1 MSTYIAL
8 IRKEKGL
15 VFGVE
20 FPDFPRCISAGETL
34 DKAVAGA
41 KNALKFHVEGML
53 ADGDAVP
60 VPGGLEDIRK
70 LPEFKGTVPVLI
82 DLERTSAHRTIRRPP
97 RPGPPVRPAPG
108 VPYLHPFRYGSRLD
122 KPLVNRHH
130 RKHRVN
136 SRNQSGCSRDRE
148 HFDLVR

>member
-8 IRKEKGL
+8 IRKEKGS

-20 FPDFPRCISAGETL
+20 FPDFPGCISAGETL

-41 KNALKFHVEGML
+41 KNALEFHVEGML

-60 VPGGLEDIRK
+60 VPSGLEDIQK

-82 DLERTSAHRTIRRPP
+82 DVPIVRRKRRINITMDEGLLEKVDEVAATSGTTRSGFLADAARRTLRDERTGERS
-97 RPGPPVRPAPG
+97 
-108 VPYLHPFRYGSRLD
+108 D
-122 KPLVNRHH
+122 
-130 RKHRVN
+130 
-136 SRNQSGCSRDRE
+136 
-148 HFDLVR
+148 